1 MLNIAPKVSRRDNN
15 SPTYIIWAELREVT
29 EGHCKKVVR
38 AVGIEPTLLSELDFE
53 SSASTSF
60 TTPAR
65 TSEMTQGALFAA
77 PSVSG
82 QAHAAFASVETRL
95 WAENP

>member
-1 MLNIAPKVSRRDNN
+1 M
-15 SPTYIIWAELREVT
+15 
-29 EGHCKKVVR
+29 VR

-65 TSEMTQGALFAA
+65 TSDVTQGAVFAA
-77 PSVSG
+77 LCAAG
-82 QAHAAFASVETRL
+82 QARLVQEKVETTL
-95 WAENP
+95 WA